1 MNATQT
7 QDWSE
12 AAQDDLCVYSDLH
25 KDVYGFRPRNFSFA
39 SEAEFT
45 EEFKRLCAQLEVV
58 LDEEHA
64 QKVAAAKSLKKRLR
78 KLMADHNV
86 DAVTALGWDFD
97 AMDCDERYGW
107 GEYAY
112 ATGVGYKLESFLKRR
127 GVETPAY
134 KDHLRDMA
142 EDMRGDY
149 C

>member
-1 MNATQT
+1 MTTTQT

-45 EEFKRLCAQLEVV
+45 AEFKRLAAQLEVV
-58 LDEEHA
+58 LDEERA
-64 QKVAAAKSLKKRLR
+64 EKIAAAKVLKARLR
-78 KLMADHNV
+78 KLMADHGV
-86 DAVTALGWDFD
+86 DAVTALKWDFD
-97 AMDCDERYGW
+97 AMDCDGRYDW

-112 ATGVGYKLESFLKRR
+112 TTGVGYKLGSFLKRK
-127 GVETPAY
+127 GINTPAY
-134 KDHLRDMA
+134 SDRLRDAA

-149 C
+149 Y